1 MGRLFGWLQKDSVAE
16 LKGDKE
22 KLLDKKAKLD
32 EEIAA
37 IDERIAELESKNED
51 NN

>member
-1 MGRLFGWLQKDSVAE
+1 MGRLFGWLQKDTVAE
-16 LKGDKE
+16 LKVDKE
-22 KLLDKKAKLD
+22 KLLEKKADID

-37 IDERIAELESKNED
+37 IEERIAELESKNED

>member
-1 MGRLFGWLQKDSVAE
+1 MGALFMFFQKDNVAE
-16 LKGDKE
+16 LKADKE
-22 KLLDKKAKLD
+22 KLIAKKDKID

-37 IDERIAELESKNED
+37 IDERIAQLESENKG